1 MAADYQL
8 NLQDYLS
15 IARRWAVVMILTF
28 GAVLAAS
35 VVVALIVPRVYEST
49 STILVEGPQ
58 VSSEVVQSTV
68 TGAAT
73 ERIQAIQQRIMTRE
87 SLMGIAQKHGLFI
100 PEGAQEFSET
110 DVVNRMRGSI
120 RVDQMT
126 ASSNDWGRPATTIS
140 FNLSFQYGN
149 PVKTLQV
156 TQELTDLFLAANAQ
170 QRVERAARTNEFLT
184 QEADKLGQQLE
195 ALEREIAAYKLR
207 NASSLP
213 ENQTLSVSN
222 LQRLESELRE
232 AERLQ
237 RTALDDL
244 RNLEVDLAAARS
256 GVTLPGAAVTQG
268 PSSTELELERARAE
282 LARIRGIYTDSHPDI
297 RTQSLRVESLERA
310 LAAESSNA
318 TPARAAAAAQA
329 QLTVS
334 RLEAR
339 VDTARAQAE
348 AYGAQQRQLRRDI
361 AQIEAQILRAPQVER
376 GLAALQRDY
385 QSAQSKY
392 EEIRA
397 KQMTAQVAENLEGG
411 QRGESFSVLEPPL
424 LPEYPIKPNR
434 KKMVALGF
442 FLAIAAAGGI
452 AFLLETLFSR
462 VRGASA
468 ITAITGKRP
477 LVVVP
482 YIVTTNES
490 RQMQMLRQRGI
501 WIAAGLGLLFLAMV
515 HTMITPLHTMLI
527 NLFSRLG

>member
-35 VVVALIVPRVYEST
+35 VVLALIVPRVYEST
-49 STILVEGPQ
+49 ATILVEGPQ
-58 VSSEVVQSTV
+58 ISAEVVQSTV
-68 TGAAT
+68 TGAAA
-73 ERIQAIQQRIMTRE
+73 ERIQAIQQRIMTRDGLLE
-87 SLMGIAQKHGLFI
+87 IAQKHGLFM
-100 PEGAQEFSET
+100 PSGSADFKES
-110 DVVNRMRGSI
+110 DVVNKMRGSI
-120 RVDQMT
+120 RIDQMT
-126 ASSNDWGRPATTIS
+126 TTTNDWSRPATTIA
-140 FNLSFQYGN
+140 FNLSFQYGD
-149 PVKTLQV
+149 PLKALEV
-156 TQELTDLFLAANAQ
+156 TQELTDLFLSANTQ
-170 QRVERAARTNEFLT
+170 ERVERATRTNEFLS
-184 QEADKLGQQLE
+184 QEADKLNKQLE
-195 ALEREIAAYKLR
+195 TLEREIAAYKLR

-222 LQRLESELRE
+222 MQRLESELRD
-232 AERLQ
+232 AERQQ
-237 RTALDDL
+237 RVAQDEL
-244 RNLEVDLAAARS
+244 RSLEVDLAAARA
-256 GVTLPGAAVTQG
+256 GVSLPGAAATQA
-268 PSSTELELERARAE
+268 PSSTEQELERARAE
-282 LARIRGIYTDSHPDI
+282 LARIRGIYTDNHPDI
-297 RTQSLRVESLERA
+297 RTQTLRVESLERA
-310 LAAESSNA
+310 LAAEATNA

-339 VDTARAQAE
+339 VATARAQAE
-348 AYGAQQRQLRRDI
+348 TYGAQQRQLRRDI
-361 AQIEAQILRAPQVER
+361 SQIEAQLLRAPQVER

-411 QRGESFSVLEPPL
+411 QQGERFSILERPL

-442 FLAIAAAGGI
+442 FVAMAAAGGM
-452 AFLLETLFSR
+452 AFLLETLFAR
-462 VRGASA
+462 VRGAGA
-468 ITAITGKRP
+468 LTAITGRRP

-482 YIVTTNES
+482 YIDTPSET
-490 RQMQMLRQRGI
+490 RHMQTLRQRAI
-501 WIAAGLGLLFLAMV
+501 WIASGLGVLVLALV
-515 HTMITPLHTMLI
+515 HTTITPLHTLLI